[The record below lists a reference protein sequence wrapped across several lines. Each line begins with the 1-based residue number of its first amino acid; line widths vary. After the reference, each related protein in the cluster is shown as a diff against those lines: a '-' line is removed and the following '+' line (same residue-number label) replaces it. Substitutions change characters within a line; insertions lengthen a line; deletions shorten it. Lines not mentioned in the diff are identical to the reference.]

1 MPSGRAVERMGS
13 SGGFLLGIAFDRA
26 GNCFA
31 CDLKHAAIFRYDAKT
46 RRMER
51 FAASGIRVPNYPVVD
66 EERGCLYVSDS
77 SGDPGPG
84 IFRFDLRT
92 GEGAIWSAGP
102 TRFANGMAMAP
113 DRKGLYLVE
122 SHVPGVSYV
131 PIEPDGSAGAIR
143 SIVSDVQNVPDGLAF
158 AADGTLYISCYE
170 PSRIYRLKPG
180 GTLELLIEDRKA
192 TIHRPPDQHRPQG
205 QQDVHGEPRPL
216 AHHGDRF
223 ERHCRDGHWRSRGE
237 KQTHLPIRYLNPC
250 SPSDKCMR
258 LSYNAGRSNG
268 HDCFERACQLRGA
281 RYSRSCERANAYQPQ

>member
-31 CDLKHAAIFRYDAKT
+31 CDLKHAAIFRYDA
-46 RRMER
+46 RPARMER
-51 FAASGIRVPNYPVVD
+51 FASSGIRVPNYPVVD

-84 IFRFDLRT
+84 IFRFDLAT

-113 DRKGLYLVE
+113 DRKGLYVVE

-131 PIEPDGSAGAIR
+131 PHRAGWLGRRRSAASYPMCR
-143 SIVSDVQNVPDGLAF
+143 TSPTASPSR
-158 AADGTLYISCYE
+158 ADGTLYISCYE

-192 TIHRPPDQHRPQG
+192 TTI
-205 QQDVHGEPRPL
+205 
-216 AHHGDRF
+216 AHPTNIALKGNKMYTANLGRWHITEID
-223 ERHCRDGHWRSRGE
+223 
-237 KQTHLPIRYLNPC
+237 
-250 SPSDKCMR
+250 
-258 LSYNAGRSNG
+258 LSG
-268 HDCFERACQLRGA
+268 L
-281 RYSRSCERANAYQPQ
+281 